1 LLTTV
6 SRRIIMQKA
15 RDHPGIAPIGLSP
28 LVGMW
33 FQSDPVLRPL
43 LPPSEDSAS
52 PAAARCG
59 LTRLVLPLLK
69 SRAPRSL
76 LCGRPAGTLGSPLP
90 PRPRIFTRAT
100 AVLLRPP
107 STPSSDRVSSS
118 RELSAFSRVLRRARR
133 PSCLVEPRDPTDQ
146 PKSASHGVLV
156 PHRGIHERRPPLR
169 GESRPRGHVPSS
181 TFLTSSTACSATCVC
196 GLVSSRCHVQGLPFR
211 GLSLAT
217 EPYRVSPAD
226 SCPLAVERSRL

>member
-1 LLTTV
+1 MIRRPPRSTLFPYTTLFR
-6 SRRIIMQKA
+6 SPATQCSA
-15 RDHPGIAPIGLSP
+15 RC
-28 LVGMW
+28 
-33 FQSDPVLRPL
+33 F
-43 LPPSEDSAS
+43 PPSEDSAS

-59 LTRLVLPLLK
+59 LTPP
-69 SRAPRSL
+69 RAPSPEVARSPESSMWTT
-76 LCGRPAGTLGSPLP
+76 CGDIGFPAPASASDFHPGP
-90 PRPRIFTRAT
+90 I
-100 AVLLRPP
+100 AVFLRPP

-118 RELSAFSRVLRRARR
+118 RELSAFSRVLRPARR

-146 PKSASHGVLV
+146 PKSTSHGVLV
-156 PHRGIHERRPPLR
+156 PHRGIHKRRPPLR

-196 GLVSSRCHVQGLPFR
+196 GLVSSRSHVQGLPFR

>member
-1 LLTTV
+1 V
-6 SRRIIMQKA
+6 
-15 RDHPGIAPIGLSP
+15 P
-28 LVGMW
+28 
-33 FQSDPVLRPL
+33 SDPVLRPT

-59 LTRLVLPLLK
+59 LTPP
-69 SRAPRSL
+69 RAPSPEVARSPESSMWTT
-76 LCGRPAGTLGSPLP
+76 CGDIGFPAPASASDFHPGP
-90 PRPRIFTRAT
+90 I
-100 AVLLRPP
+100 AVFLRPP

-118 RELSAFSRVLRRARR
+118 RELSAFSRVLRPARR

-156 PHRGIHERRPPLR
+156 PHRGIHKRRPPLR

-226 SCPLAVERSRL
+226 SCPPAVERSRL